1 MSICV
6 CPIVS
11 WFYFRKFL
19 YLLNI
24 INVSLYF
31 LFNFFLLYLYSL
43 FGPHI
48 FVRFLAYA
56 TIKQFLRWMFFYGL
70 CAQPQAHTG
79 GQKNKTNNEFMY
91 FKLTS
96 LWRKIVFAHTER
108 GRNKL
113 LTNGI
118 FEEVSCWP
126 KPESLT
132 HDIWSTVILIG
143 VQGDKQTKQSN
154 QSL

>member
-1 MSICV
+1 M
-6 CPIVS
+6 
-11 WFYFRKFL
+11 K
-19 YLLNI
+19 
-24 INVSLYF
+24 
-31 LFNFFLLYLYSL
+31 
-43 FGPHI
+43 
-48 FVRFLAYA
+48 
-56 TIKQFLRWMFFYGL
+56 
-70 CAQPQAHTG
+70 
-79 GQKNKTNNEFMY
+79 KNCFCTY
-91 FKLTS
+91 
-96 LWRKIVFAHTER
+96 TEH

-113 LTNGI
+113 LTIGI